1 MPFLQFITEQHDLAS
16 AYAGSHAAG
25 LVALS
30 VAIAILASYVS
41 LLHTKL
47 MQGATTSQRR
57 SLWHLNGAVAMGA
70 GVWAMHF
77 LGMVS
82 FKIDTTV
89 LYSPLITAI
98 SVIPAIFAAWITLW
112 VLHHGQDRWR
122 AILFGGVMMGA
133 GIGVMHYTGMA
144 AIRTQAEMLYLPSMF
159 AISIVVAV
167 VLAVIALAARKLLRP
182 VIVRSVPRIIVSAV
196 IMGFAISSM
205 HYTAMHAT
213 VFLPAAAD
221 ASLMPL
227 SGADSNLIVMS
238 ALSVAIFIV
247 ILSAVVVVLMNRQQ
261 RLSIQATSRGERVR
275 ELTERLQSVA
285 DRIPGM
291 VYQLHRDNSGF
302 ISFRYLSDA
311 VQDLFAV
318 NVNEAINDART
329 VLSKVPL
336 HERELIFKSL
346 QESAEKLSPW
356 NYEFPVEVS
365 LHKTRW
371 LSATSVPQKE
381 SDGGVSWSGFIS
393 DVTEKRKTEQTIK
406 ELAYSDTLT
415 GLPNRRSLHDELT
428 ARIELLAKHQAAVAV
443 LIVNLDNFK
452 RVNDVHGQ
460 KQGDAVLQEATRR
473 LQSVLSERSFL
484 ARVTADEFVVVTE
497 FTTAEQA
504 RAECEVKA
512 AKMLE
517 VLREPFDLP
526 SLRHQCTASIGVVI
540 TDNSW
545 LGAEELLRRAD
556 LAAGNVK
563 TAGGDNF
570 SYYHPSI
577 EKEISARFPLEN
589 DLRAAVGTDQLV
601 LYYQLQANEQ
611 GQFIGAEAL
620 VRWMHPTRGL
630 VSPAEFIPLAEE
642 SGLIVPIGTQVLRQ
656 ACLQLAAWQ
665 QQESTRHLS
674 MSVNVSAKQFYQ
686 LNFVEQVLAIVSDT
700 KVPPHL
706 LKLELTES
714 LVLEDME
721 LVLTSMHRLKQ
732 QGICFSMDDFGTG
745 YSALSYL
752 SQLPFDEVKIDQAFI
767 RRASMAEH
775 QRDWTIVN
783 AIIHIAQDLGMDVI
797 AEGVETKEQQERL
810 AASGCLR
817 YQGFYFSRPAPVN
830 ELPL

>member
-1 MPFLQFITEQHDLAS
+1 MPYLQFITERHDLAS
-16 AYAGSHAAG
+16 AYAGSHLPS
-25 LVALS
+25 LVLLS
-30 VAIAILASYVS
+30 VTIAIIAAYVS

-47 MQGATTSQRR
+47 MQGATTPLRR

-82 FKIDTTV
+82 FKIDIPV
-89 LYSPLITAI
+89 LYSPIITAV
-98 SVIPAIFAAWITLW
+98 SVIPAVFAAWITLW
-112 VLHHGQDRWR
+112 VLHHGEDRWR
-122 AILFGGVMMGA
+122 AIVLGGVMMGA

-144 AIRTQAEMLYLPSMF
+144 AIRTQADMLYLPGMF
-159 AISIVVAV
+159 AVSIVVAV

-182 VIVRSVPRIIVSAV
+182 FIVKSVPRIIVSAV
-196 IMGFAISSM
+196 IMGIAISSM

-213 VFLPAAAD
+213 VFLPAAD
-221 ASLMPL
+221 GTDVPL

-238 ALSVAIFIV
+238 TLTVAIFIV
-247 ILSAVVVVLMNRQQ
+247 VLSAVVVVLMNRQQ
-261 RLSIQATSRGERVR
+261 RLALQAVSRGERVR

-291 VYQLHRDNSGF
+291 VYQLHRDKSGF

-311 VQDLFAV
+311 VQELFAV
-318 NVNEAINDART
+318 TVKDAIKDART

-336 HERELIFKSL
+336 HERERIFASL
-346 QESAEKLSPW
+346 KDSAEQLSPW
-356 NYEFPVEVS
+356 NYEFPIEVS
-365 LHKTRW
+365 AQQTRW
-371 LSATSVPQKE
+371 LAATSIPQKE
-381 SDGGVSWSGFIS
+381 VDGGVSWSGFIS
-393 DVTEKRKTEQTIK
+393 DVTDKRKTEQTIK

-415 GLPNRRSLHDELT
+415 GLPNRRSLIDELT
-428 ARIELLAKHQAAVAV
+428 SRVELLAKHKAAVAV

-473 LQSVLSERSFL
+473 MQSVLSDRAFL
-484 ARVTADEFVVVTE
+484 ARVTADEFVIVTE
-497 FTTAEQA
+497 FSTADHA
-504 RAECEVKA
+504 RLECEDKA
-512 AKMLE
+512 QRLLE
-517 VLREPFDLP
+517 ALRQPFDLP

-556 LAAGNVK
+556 LAASNVK
-563 TAGGDNF
+563 AAGGDNF

-577 EKEISARFPLEN
+577 EKEISARFALEN
-589 DLRAAVGTDQLV
+589 DLRAAVGTEQLV
-601 LYYQLQANEQ
+601 LYYQLQANED

-620 VRWMHPTRGL
+620 LRWQHPTRGL

-642 SGLIVPIGTQVLRQ
+642 SGLIVPIGAQVLRE
-656 ACLQLAAWQ
+656 ACQQLARWQ
-665 QQESTRHLS
+665 EQESTRHLS
-674 MSVNVSAKQFYQ
+674 LSVNVSAKQFYQ
-686 LNFVEQVLAIVSDT
+686 LNFVELVLGEVRSAGI
-700 KVPPHL
+700 PPQL

-714 LVLEDME
+714 VVLEDMDM
-721 LVLTSMHRLKQ
+721 VLASMHRLKQ

-767 RRASMAEH
+767 RRASLAEH

-783 AIIHIAQDLGMDVI
+783 AIIHIAKDLGMEVI
-797 AEGVETKEQQERL
+797 AEGVETREQQERL

-817 YQGFYFSRPAPVN
+817 YQGFYFSRPMPVAD
-830 ELPL
+830 LPL